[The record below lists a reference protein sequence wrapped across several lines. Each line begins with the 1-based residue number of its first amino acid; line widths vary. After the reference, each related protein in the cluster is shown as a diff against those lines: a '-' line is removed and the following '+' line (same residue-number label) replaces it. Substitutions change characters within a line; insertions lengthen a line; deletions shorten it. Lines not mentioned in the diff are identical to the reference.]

1 MLEVQTADE
10 GRGLTDVPPQPVQPP
25 APALPLPSPAP
36 APVGAIRELI
46 CSYGWDCAEALGVV
60 YGNARCPHGES
71 TGNPNAFN
79 AGNYGLFQINAVHAA
94 KVGGPLEW
102 LFDPAV
108 NVRVAYEIWSDQG
121 WGPWACRP

>member
-1 MLEVQTADE
+1 
-10 GRGLTDVPPQPVQPP
+10 
-25 APALPLPSPAP
+25 
-36 APVGAIRELI
+36 
-46 CSYGWDCAEALGVV
+46 VV
-60 YGNARCPHGES
+60 YGNARCPNGES

-108 NVRVAYEIWSDQG
+108 NVRVAYQIWSDQG